1 MILTLCCTSD
11 PTADLR
17 LELSNDTSMPP
28 ARKGIPT
35 LLISRHRRK
44 NPASQIDHLFLT
56 IRDGKA

>member
-17 LELSNDTSMPP
+17 LELSNDTSM
-28 ARKGIPT
+28 RIPT